1 MRNKTLLGL
10 SPMSMLMLAAPVSA
24 DTKTE
29 ISAVKQQLNKI
40 NVRIDELDEKQ
51 ANKNIIHHITD
62 YFTGDKEDELTVKLE
77 AERYELQ
84 SDLQVLQLQDT
95 IEQGKALNQ
104 KVVELTKKSKEIA
117 QQKINQKEEEKRKA
131 EEAARAEEQRKSES
145 EQRKA
150 ETEQVKESTTLT
162 QVQTSVTHNGIEFG
176 SDGLLVM
183 NGTSAAQNVVN
194 KLLSI
199 PGHSNGSYYHQTNGI
214 DVAIDGLTTPEALW
228 VLWRIEGSGFGQTG
242 AGLAGFDTPESHQG
256 VVNQQINGRFG
267 GSIHALLKAWGTFS
281 YGGY

>member
-1 MRNKTLLGL
+1 
-10 SPMSMLMLAAPVSA
+10 MLAAPVSA

-62 YFTGDKEDELTVKLE
+62 YFTGDKEDELSVKLE
-77 AERYELQ
+77 AERYKLQ

-104 KVVELTKKSKEIA
+104 KVEELTKQSEEIA

-131 EEAARAEEQRKSES
+131 EEAARAEEQRKSE
-145 EQRKA
+145 A
-150 ETEQVKESTTLT
+150 EQVKESTTLT

-199 PGHSNGSYYHQTNGI
+199 PGHSNGSYYHQANGI

-228 VLWRIEGSGFGQTG
+228 VLWRIEGPGFGQTG

-267 GSIHALLKAWGTFS
+267 GSIHVLLKAWGTFS